1 MGKKKLVKEI
11 FEREI
16 LNIKTLFRAKTK
28 REKRRFIRN
37 FIRVFSPGPEE
48 ETSLVERP
56 RPVTLKEQKE
66 SEKERETEEEI
77 NT

>member
-37 FIRVFSPGPEE
+37 FIRMFSPGPEE
-48 ETSLVERP
+48 SSLVERP